1 VSDANLRVALV
12 VGAILACLLVFAFL
26 RLSRAR
32 RVSLAASEPFPHEWR
47 ELLNRSLPL
56 YQRMPPEL
64 RLRLEP
70 PARAFLSR
78 VQLIGCQGL
87 EVTDEMRL
95 VIAVQACLLI
105 VENDPNAYDGLHSVL
120 IYPDEFVVQDS
131 EEDEA
136 GVVTEGERVLSG
148 QTFDTAR
155 IVLSWRDVQE
165 SGADGEAY
173 NVVLHEF
180 AHYLDHSIDSALTER
195 TSASST
201 RALDSWHDTFEREY
215 DRLCDAVERGEQTVI
230 DPYGAEHLAEFFA
243 VATETFFEQ
252 PQRLRDAHPRLYA
265 ELQRFYALDPAEWAE
280 LGVRRHL
287 AQE

>member
-1 VSDANLRVALV
+1 VSDSNVRLALV
-12 VGAILACLLVFAFL
+12 VGAILLALLVFVVLRVRRTRREALAF
-26 RLSRAR
+26 
-32 RVSLAASEPFPHEWR
+32 SEPFSREWR
-47 ELLNRSLPL
+47 QLLERRLPIYL
-56 YQRMPPEL
+56 RMPRDL

-70 PARAFLSR
+70 VVRAFLGR
-78 VQLIGCQGL
+78 ITFVGCQGL

-95 VIAVQACLLI
+95 VVAMQASLLI
-105 VENDPNAYDGLHSVL
+105 VQNDPNAYAGLHSVL
-120 IYPDEFVVQDS
+120 LYPDEFVVKESEQD
-131 EEDEA
+131 DA

-165 SGADGEAY
+165 SGAEDEAY

-195 TSASST
+195 GHFG
-201 RALDSWHDTFEREY
+201 SWHETLEREY
-215 DRLCDAVERGEQTVI
+215 DALCDAVERGEETII

-252 PQRLRDAHPRLYA
+252 PGALREAHPHLYA
-265 ELQRFYALDPAEWAE
+265 ELRRFYALDPASW
-280 LGVRRHL
+280 
-287 AQE
+287 

>member
-1 VSDANLRVALV
+1 VSDSNVRVALV
-12 VGAILACLLVFAFL
+12 VGAIVAVLAVLAFL
-26 RLSRAR
+26 RLRRAR
-32 RVSLAASEPFPHEWR
+32 RLALAFGEPFSAEWR
-47 ELLNRSLPL
+47 AILERSVPL
-56 YQRMPPEL
+56 YSRMPREL

-70 PARAFLSR
+70 VVRAFLAR
-78 VQLIGCQGL
+78 IRFVGCQGL

-95 VIAVQACLLI
+95 TVAVQACLLI
-105 VENDPNAYDGLHSVL
+105 VENDPNAYAGLHSVL
-120 IYPDEFVVQDS
+120 LYPDEFVVQESD
-131 EEDEA
+131 EDEA

-165 SGADGEAY
+165 SGAEGEAY

-195 TSASST
+195 GSTFST
-201 RALDSWHDTFEREY
+201 RALDSWHETLEREY
-215 DRLCDAVERGEQTVI
+215 DALCNAVERGEQTVI

-252 PQRLRDAHPRLYA
+252 PRSLREAHPRLYG
-265 ELQRFYALDPAEWAE
+265 ELQRFFALDPAAWA
-280 LGVRRHL
+280 
-287 AQE
+287 